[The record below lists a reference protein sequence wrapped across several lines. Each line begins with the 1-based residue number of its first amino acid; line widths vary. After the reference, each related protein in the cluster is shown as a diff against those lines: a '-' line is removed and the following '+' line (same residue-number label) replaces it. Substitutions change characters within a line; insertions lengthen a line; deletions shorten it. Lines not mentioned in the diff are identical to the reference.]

1 MIGKWLSAALNETIQ
16 LQKLVHN
23 NTTEGNMK
31 ISKDSWHY
39 RFNDFSND
47 NFSYRFSKGQY
58 TTCSYIR
65 TTIASTFASLFKG
78 FIILCIIAT
87 ILGVVGSMIAV
98 PVMVFMGMTSI
109 PELPA
114 VTCVTGWVAVSV
126 VLFVILVNQIKEWI
140 QNIEF
145 KTSERVKKEP
155 SVFVQAIID
164 KHNKFCTRVT
174 AD

>member
-1 MIGKWLSAALNETIQ
+1 
-16 LQKLVHN
+16 
-23 NTTEGNMK
+23 MK

-78 FIILCIIAT
+78 FVILCMLAMV
-87 ILGVVGSMIAV
+87 LGIVGSMIVV
-98 PVMVFMGMTSI
+98 PFMIFMGSMP
-109 PELPA
+109 PELPT
-114 VTCVTGWVAVSV
+114 VTCVVAWVFTVAA
-126 VLFVILVNQIKEWI
+126 LIILLIGQTKEWI
-140 QNIEF
+140 QNLEF
-145 KTSERVKKEP
+145 KTSDRPTKEP

-164 KHNKFCTRVT
+164 KHNKFCTRVI
-174 AD
+174 AE